1 MSIQVRNL
9 THIYNQGMPDED
21 RALSNINFDIYDGE
35 VASIIGHTGSG
46 KSTLVQHLNGLLKPT
61 DGSIIVGG
69 TDITKP
75 GVSMLDVRRRVGL
88 VFQYPEYQLFEET
101 VAKDVAFGP
110 KNLGLS
116 EKEIERRV
124 EQALRMVG
132 LDYGDVK
139 DRSPFDLSGGQR
151 RRVAI
156 AGVIAMKP
164 QVLILDE
171 PTAGLD
177 PGAHRDIM
185 NMIHDVHQAEK
196 NIIIFVTHNMDDVV
210 RVSDKVLVMDRGKL
224 VTVGTPAEV
233 FSRKLHLE
241 RFGLDVP
248 PVTAFIRELYRKGIP
263 VDPETLTMQQA
274 ADEIVAF
281 LRKKAS
287 Q

>member
-1 MSIQVRNL
+1 
-9 THIYNQGMPDED
+9 
-21 RALSNINFDIYDGE
+21 
-35 VASIIGHTGSG
+35 
-46 KSTLVQHLNGLLKPT
+46 
-61 DGSIIVGG
+61 
-69 TDITKP
+69 
-75 GVSMLDVRRRVGL
+75 
-88 VFQYPEYQLFEET
+88 
-101 VAKDVAFGP
+101 
-110 KNLGLS
+110 
-116 EKEIERRV
+116 
-124 EQALRMVG
+124 
-132 LDYGDVK
+132 
-139 DRSPFDLSGGQR
+139 
-151 RRVAI
+151 
-156 AGVIAMKP
+156 
-164 QVLILDE
+164 
-171 PTAGLD
+171 
-177 PGAHRDIM
+177 M